1 VRHTSGNMG
10 MPGFDFVRGRR
21 IHAAVGT
28 PYLPKPITGTDT
40 SDGGDLV
47 VPKSFFASR
56 DEGIRDL
63 DALPLAFVTA

>member
-1 VRHTSGNMG
+1 MG

-28 PYLPKPITGTDT
+28 PYLPKTITVTDT
-40 SDGGDLV
+40 HDGGDLV
-47 VPKSFFASR
+47 VPKSFLASGKGEVR
-56 DEGIRDL
+56 EL